1 LNKDVLDNVLHT
13 YLEISI
19 AADHVRI
26 IVFSDNPFFQ
36 ARGNVDGI
44 VPFALEFGV
53 LTS

>member
-1 LNKDVLDNVLHT
+1 MLDNVLHT

-44 VPFALEFGV
+44 VPFAMEFDV